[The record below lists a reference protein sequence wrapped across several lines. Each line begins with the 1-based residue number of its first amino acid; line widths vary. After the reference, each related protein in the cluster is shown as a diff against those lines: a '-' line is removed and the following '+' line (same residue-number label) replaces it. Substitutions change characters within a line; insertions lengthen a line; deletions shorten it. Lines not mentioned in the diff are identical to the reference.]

1 MRKGARYLMIQ
12 KKKMTSEINRTYRI
26 KSPVFEGLSS
36 AILEVLMAA
45 LIAPIEVPVI
55 IMA

>member
-1 MRKGARYLMIQ
+1 
-12 KKKMTSEINRTYRI
+12 
-26 KSPVFEGLSS
+26 
-36 AILEVLMAA
+36 MAA